1 MANESVTWYFDVVS
15 PFAYLALP
23 GVMAIA
29 HRRPVLFRPI
39 VFGAVLSHWGQ
50 LGPAEIAPKRT
61 HTYQLC
67 QFIADRAGMPLR
79 FPPRHPFRSLDTLRL
94 ITALDGD
101 PGAIRTA
108 FDFIWAE
115 GRDPSKHSERDALCE
130 RLAVRD
136 YNALIAERQAKA
148 RLHAWTDAAISAGVF
163 GVPTLMVGSALF
175 WGTDAMP
182 MAEAALD
189 DPGLLARGEMA
200 RLATLPTGVQRRDAL
215 PNARSEKFDRALNIL
230 T

>member
-1 MANESVTWYFDVVS
+1 MADAPVTWYFDVVS

-23 GVMAIA
+23 AVTMIA
-29 HRRPVLFRPI
+29 RRRPVLFRPI

-67 QFIADRAGMPLR
+67 QFIADRAGVPLR

-94 ITALDGD
+94 ITALDGE
-101 PGAIRTA
+101 PGAIRAA

-115 GRDPSKHSERDALCE
+115 GRDPSEPHERDALCD
-130 RLAVRD
+130 RLGVRD
-136 YNALIAERQAKA
+136 YDALIAERDAKA
-148 RLHAWTDAAISAGVF
+148 RLHAWTDAAIAAGIF
-163 GVPTLMVGSALF
+163 GVPTLTVGDAPF

-189 DPGLLARGEMA
+189 DPALLTRGEMA
-200 RLATLPTGVQRRDAL
+200 RFRSLPTGVQRRDASNGL
-215 PNARSEKFDRALNIL
+215 KAEKS
-230 T
+230 TPS